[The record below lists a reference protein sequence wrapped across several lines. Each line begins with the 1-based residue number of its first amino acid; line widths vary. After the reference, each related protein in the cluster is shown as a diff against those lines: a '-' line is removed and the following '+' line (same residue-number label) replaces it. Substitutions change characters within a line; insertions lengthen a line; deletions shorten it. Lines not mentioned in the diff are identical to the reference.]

1 MGLHVPGAA
10 LPLKPI
16 SEMLSPEAVKQLVEN
31 AQKIQP
37 KNRISDIVNEKS
49 IVNAMIGLLATGGS
63 TNHTIHLPAIARAA
77 FILTGM
83 ILMSC
88 HKLCH
93 LSVKFIQ
100 TAKPI

>member
-1 MGLHVPGAA
+1 MSLVRAFVPPETDIRDA
-10 LPLKPI
+10 LTR
-16 SEMLSPEAVKQLVEN
+16 EAVKQLVEN
-31 AQKIQP
+31 AQKTQT
-37 KNRISDIVNEKS
+37 KNRIADIVNEKS

-63 TNHTIHLPAIARAA
+63 TNHTIHLPAIAAPRI

-93 LSVKFIQ
+93 LSVKSTQ